1 MSRVSQGLVGDTD
14 APAAIAD
21 HSFVFTTDDPGQTAA
36 SATTIADGDA
46 TVAVGE
52 FTQLGL
58 NLSAKINL
66 ILAALRAN
74 GSIQS

>member
-1 MSRVSQGLVGDTD
+1 MSRVSQGLAGDTS
-14 APAAIAD
+14 APAAITD

-46 TVAVGE
+46 TVAVAE
-52 FTQLGL
+52 FTQVTL

-74 GSIQS
+74 GTIQS